1 MKMKRLILTIM
12 VAIVALTAIGVAIG
26 AFSGDDESESAIK
39 VPEIMK
45 DGATDTLKELETG
58 AGEALPAVAETASKA
73 WSLINGDD
81 QSSGSSGGKGL
92 ATPEMPDK
100 PADPATAETDP
111 SQTNAPTETPSGQ
124 PEDDQP
130 CAG

>member
-1 MKMKRLILTIM
+1 MKRLILTIM
-12 VAIVALTAIGVAIG
+12 VAIAALTAIGVAIG

-39 VPEIMK
+39 VPEVVK

-73 WSLINGDD
+73 WNLINGDD
-81 QSSGSSGGKGL
+81 QSSRSSGGKGL
-92 ATPEMPDK
+92 ATPEMPNK
-100 PADPATAETDP
+100 PTDPATTRIDP
-111 SQTNAPTETPSGQ
+111 AQTNAPTETTPGQ
-124 PEDDQP
+124 TEDGQP